1 MKRNRFITGLFF
13 AATAFTLAFSS
24 CKKSAED
31 SPSDD
36 IADSQAILVESASVS
51 GEAVFIVNTLPSGG
65 TKDSITA
72 AQLPVAITTYLDAN
86 YSGYTLKKTFKVSVN
101 SAVDSY
107 IVVVLYNGKPVGL
120 KFDAAG
126 AFVKVFEQRERGDL
140 KGQGW
145 KKGGRFDGR
154 DGQRRD
160 SIAISELSVLI
171 TAHFK
176 LNYPTDTLKHA
187 FKGKDNSTVLIS
199 INNGIYAT
207 AYNSSNAFVKRAEI
221 IAKRGKKVAVEAS
234 ALPAAATTY
243 LTTTFPGYAFDK
255 AFSVNVNGTVVTY
268 VVFINS
274 NNTRYGIEFNSSG
287 QFVKN
292 VVIR

>member
-24 CKKSAED
+24 CKKSED
-31 SPSDD
+31 TPSDD
-36 IADSQAILVESASVS
+36 TADSQAILVESASVS
-51 GEAVFIVNTLPSGG
+51 GEAVFIVNALPSGG

-72 AQLPVAITTYLDAN
+72 ADLPAAITTYLNAN
-86 YSGYTLKKTFKVSVN
+86 YSGYTLKKTFKASVN
-101 SAVDSY
+101 GTVEGY
-107 IVVVLYNGKPVGL
+107 IVVILYNGKPVGL

-126 AFVKVFEQRERGDL
+126 AFVKVCEQRERGDL
-140 KGQGW
+140 RGQGW

-154 DGQRRD
+154 DGKQRD
-160 SIAISELSVLI
+160 TIAVTALSALI
-171 TAHFK
+171 KTYFTV
-176 LNYPTDTLKHA
+176 NYPTDTIKHA
-187 FKGKDNSTVLIS
+187 FKGKDNSTVVIS

-207 AYNSSNAFVKRAEI
+207 AFNSSDVFVKRAEI
-221 IAKRGKKVAVEAS
+221 IAKKGRKVAVEAA
-234 ALPAAATTY
+234 ALPAKATTY
-243 LTTTFPGYAFDK
+243 LTTTFPGYVFDK

-274 NNTRYGIEFNSSG
+274 NNTRYGIEFNAAG
-287 QFVKN
+287 DFVKN

>member
-1 MKRNRFITGLFF
+1 MKKNRFITGLFF

-24 CKKSAED
+24 CKKSD
-31 SPSDD
+31 DTPSDD
-36 IADSQAILVESASVS
+36 TADSQAILVESASVS
-51 GEAVFIVNTLPSGG
+51 GEAVFIVNAIPSGG

-72 AQLPVAITTYLDAN
+72 AQLPAAITTYLDAN
-86 YSGYTLKKTFKVSVN
+86 YSGYTLKKTFKASVN
-101 SAVDSY
+101 GTVEGY
-107 IVVVLYNGKPVGL
+107 IVVILYNGKPVGL

-126 AFVKVFEQRERGDL
+126 AFVKVCEQRERGDL
-140 KGQGW
+140 RGQGW

-154 DGQRRD
+154 DGKHRD
-160 SIAISELSVLI
+160 TIAVTALSALI
-171 TAHFK
+171 KTYFTV
-176 LNYPTDTLKHA
+176 NYPTDTIKHA
-187 FKGKDNSTVLIS
+187 FKGKDNSTVVIS

-207 AYNSSNAFVKRAEI
+207 AFNPSDVFVKRAEI
-221 IAKRGKKVAVEAS
+221 IAKKGRKVAVEAA
-234 ALPAAATTY
+234 ALPVKATTY

-287 QFVKN
+287 DFVKN